1 MFRRFRYFCCNAA
14 EVIDLSSSCQETM
27 LEDELSAENLNDSQY
42 KILALLGS
50 SGCGKTTTLR
60 MIAGF
65 ETASS
70 GQIKIGEREVNNLK
84 PADRNVAMAFE
95 GYALYP
101 PLTVRD
107 NIAFSL
113 MREKISKEKVDSKVV
128 EVSELLEIT
137 DILERYPPS
146 ISGGQQQRVSLA
158 RALVR
163 DSDALLLDEPMS
175 QLEPQL
181 RAVLR
186 ARVKDYIQHNNKTVI
201 FVTHDQT
208 EAVALA
214 DKIAVMEN
222 GDLKQLASP
231 YKISAKPSNV
241 FVASFIGE
249 PPMNIL
255 KARINISDNLLKFEV
270 LNEQNEKTFSINF
283 KNENISKENLN
294 KLKNDQLIILGI
306 RPHKI
311 FFNKTETNFDGKARS
326 SSYHWLGDQVH
337 IGIEINGS
345 SIIGVADR
353 NFEPSTDVKLNFPL
367 ESINIFNIETEEVI
381 LNGL

>member
-1 MFRRFRYFCCNAA
+1 MAK
-14 EVIDLSSSCQETM
+14 VTL
-27 LEDELSAENLNDSQY
+27 ENLNKIFVSKIGKDV
-42 KILALLGS
+42 KAVNDFNLLLEDGEILALLGS

-65 ETASS
+65 ETATS
-70 GQIKIGEREVNNLK
+70 GQIKIGERIVNDLK

-101 PLTVRD
+101 PLTVKD

-113 MREKISKEKVDSKVV
+113 MREKISKDTVDSKVM
-128 EVSELLEIT
+128 EVAELLEIT

-231 YKISAKPSNV
+231 YEISAKPSNV

-255 KARINISDNLLKFEV
+255 RAKINKSNNTLKFEI
-270 LNEQNEKTFSINF
+270 LNDKNEKTFSINF
-283 KNENISKENLN
+283 SNESIQKENLN
-294 KLKNDQLIILGI
+294 KLANDQLITLGI

-311 FFNKTETNFDGKARS
+311 FFNQKDSNFDGKASS

-353 NFEPSTDVKLNFPL
+353 NFEPSSDVKLNFPL
-367 ESINIFNIETEEVI
+367 ESINIFNLETEEVI

>member
-1 MFRRFRYFCCNAA
+1 MSK
-14 EVIDLSSSCQETM
+14 VTL
-27 LEDELSAENLNDSQY
+27 ENLNKIFVSKIGKDV
-42 KILALLGS
+42 KAVNDFNLLLEDGEILALLGS

-65 ETASS
+65 ETATS
-70 GQIKIGEREVNNLK
+70 GQIKIGERIVNDLK

-101 PLTVRD
+101 PLTVKD

-113 MREKISKEKVDSKVV
+113 MREKISKDKVDSKVM
-128 EVSELLEIT
+128 EVAELLEIT

-231 YKISAKPSNV
+231 YEISAKPSNV

-255 KARINISDNLLKFEV
+255 RAKINKSNNTLKFEI
-270 LNEQNEKTFSINF
+270 LNEKNEKTFSINF
-283 KNENISKENLN
+283 GNESIQKENLN
-294 KLKNDQLIILGI
+294 KLANDQLITLGI

-311 FFNKTETNFDGKARS
+311 FFNQKDSNFDGKASS

-353 NFEPSTDVKLNFPL
+353 NFEPSSDVKLNFPL
-367 ESINIFNIETEEVI
+367 ESINIFNLETEEVI

>member
-1 MFRRFRYFCCNAA
+1 MAK
-14 EVIDLSSSCQETM
+14 VIL
-27 LEDELSAENLNDSQY
+27 ENLNKVFTSKIGNDV
-42 KILALLGS
+42 KAVNNFNLLLEDGEILALLGS

-70 GQIKIGEREVNNLK
+70 GQIKIGERIINDLK
-84 PADRNVAMAFE
+84 PAERNVAMAFE

-113 MREKISKEKVDSKVV
+113 MREKISKEKVDSKVM
-128 EVSELLEIT
+128 EVAELLEIT

-186 ARVKDYIQHNNKTVI
+186 ARVKDYIQHNKKTVI

-231 YKISAKPSNV
+231 YEISAKPSNV

-255 KARINISDNLLKFEV
+255 KAKISTTEEKLKFEI
-270 LNEQNEKTFSINF
+270 LNDRNEKTFSINF
-283 KNENISKENLN
+283 NKDNLQKDN
-294 KLKNDQLIILGI
+294 LAKLANDQLITLGI

-311 FFNKTETNFDGKARS
+311 FFNEKDSNFDGKASS

-353 NFEPSTDVKLNFPL
+353 NFEPSSDVKLNFPA
-367 ESINIFNIETEEVI
+367 ESINIFNLETEEVI

>member
-1 MFRRFRYFCCNAA
+1 MAK
-14 EVIDLSSSCQETM
+14 VTL
-27 LEDELSAENLNDSQY
+27 ENLNKIFLSKIGKDV
-42 KILALLGS
+42 KAVNDFNLLLEDGEILALLGS

-65 ETASS
+65 ETATS
-70 GQIKIGEREVNNLK
+70 GQIKIGERIVNDLK

-101 PLTVRD
+101 PLTVKD

-113 MREKISKEKVDSKVV
+113 MREKISKDKVDSKVM
-128 EVSELLEIT
+128 EVAELLEIT

-231 YKISAKPSNV
+231 YEISAKPSNV

-255 KARINISDNLLKFEV
+255 RAKINISNNTLKFEI
-270 LNEQNEKTFSINF
+270 LNEKNEKTFSINF
-283 KNENISKENLN
+283 SNESIQKENLN
-294 KLKNDQLIILGI
+294 KLANDQLITLGI

-311 FFNKTETNFDGKARS
+311 FFNQKDSNFDGKASS

-353 NFEPSTDVKLNFPL
+353 NFEPSSDVKLNFPL
-367 ESINIFNIETEEVI
+367 ESINIFNLETEEVI

>member
-1 MFRRFRYFCCNAA
+1 MAK
-14 EVIDLSSSCQETM
+14 VTL
-27 LEDELSAENLNDSQY
+27 ENLNKIFVSKIGKDV
-42 KILALLGS
+42 KAVNDFNLLLEDGEILALLGS

-65 ETASS
+65 ETATS
-70 GQIKIGEREVNNLK
+70 GQIKIGERIVNDLK

-101 PLTVRD
+101 PLTVKD

-113 MREKISKEKVDSKVV
+113 MRERISKDKVDSKVM
-128 EVSELLEIT
+128 EVAELLEIT

-231 YKISAKPSNV
+231 YEISAKPSNV

-255 KARINISDNLLKFEV
+255 RAKINKSNNTLKFEI
-270 LNEQNEKTFSINF
+270 LNEKNEKTFSINF
-283 KNENISKENLN
+283 SNESIQKENLN
-294 KLKNDQLIILGI
+294 KLANDQLITLGI

-311 FFNKTETNFDGKARS
+311 FFNQKDSNFDGKASS

-353 NFEPSTDVKLNFPL
+353 NFEPSSDVKLNFPL
-367 ESINIFNIETEEVI
+367 ESINIFNLETEEVI

>member
-1 MFRRFRYFCCNAA
+1 MAK
-14 EVIDLSSSCQETM
+14 VIL
-27 LEDELSAENLNDSQY
+27 ENLNKVFPSKVGKDV
-42 KILALLGS
+42 KAVNNFNLLLEDGEILALLGS

-65 ETASS
+65 ETVTS
-70 GQIKIGEREVNNLK
+70 GLVKIGETIVNDLK

-101 PLTVRD
+101 PLTVKD

-113 MREKISKEKVDSKVV
+113 MREKISKDKVDSKVM
-128 EVSELLEIT
+128 EVAELLEIT
-137 DILERYPPS
+137 DILDRYPPS

-231 YKISAKPSNV
+231 YEISAKPSNV

-255 KARINISDNLLKFEV
+255 KARINTSDNKLKFEI
-270 LNEQNEKTFSINF
+270 LNDQNEKTFSINF
-283 KNENISKENLN
+283 DNGNIQKEKLN
-294 KLKNDQLIILGI
+294 KLTNDQLITLGI

-311 FFNKTETNFDGKARS
+311 FFNQKDSNFDGQASS

-353 NFEPSTDVKLNFPL
+353 NFEPSSDVKLNFPL

>member
-1 MFRRFRYFCCNAA
+1 MAK
-14 EVIDLSSSCQETM
+14 VTL
-27 LEDELSAENLNDSQY
+27 ENLNKIFVSKIGKDV
-42 KILALLGS
+42 KAVNDFNLLLEDGEILALLGS

-65 ETASS
+65 ETATS
-70 GQIKIGEREVNNLK
+70 GQIKIGERIVNDLK

-101 PLTVRD
+101 PLTVKD

-113 MREKISKEKVDSKVV
+113 MREKISKDKVDSKVM
-128 EVSELLEIT
+128 EVAELLEIT

-146 ISGGQQQRVSLA
+146 ISGGQQQRVRLA

-231 YKISAKPSNV
+231 YEISAKPSNV

-255 KARINISDNLLKFEV
+255 RAKINKSNNTLKFEI
-270 LNEQNEKTFSINF
+270 LNEKNEKTFSINF
-283 KNENISKENLN
+283 SNESIQKENLN
-294 KLKNDQLIILGI
+294 KLANDQLITLGI

-311 FFNKTETNFDGKARS
+311 FFNQKDSNFDGKASS

-353 NFEPSTDVKLNFPL
+353 NFEPSSDVKLNFPL
-367 ESINIFNIETEEVI
+367 ESINIFNLETEEVI

>member
-1 MFRRFRYFCCNAA
+1 MAK
-14 EVIDLSSSCQETM
+14 VIL
-27 LEDELSAENLNDSQY
+27 ENLNKVFTSKIGNDV
-42 KILALLGS
+42 KAVNNFNLLLEDGEILALLGS

-70 GQIKIGEREVNNLK
+70 GQIKIGERIVNDLK
-84 PADRNVAMAFE
+84 PAERNVAMAFE

-113 MREKISKEKVDSKVV
+113 MREKISKEKVDSKVM
-128 EVSELLEIT
+128 EVAELLEIT

-186 ARVKDYIQHNNKTVI
+186 ARVKDYIQHNKKTVI

-231 YKISAKPSNV
+231 YEISAKPSNV

-255 KARINISDNLLKFEV
+255 KAKISTTEEKLKFEI
-270 LNEQNEKTFSINF
+270 LNDRNEKTFSINF
-283 KNENISKENLN
+283 NKDNLQKDN
-294 KLKNDQLIILGI
+294 LVKLANDQLITLGI

-311 FFNKTETNFDGKARS
+311 FFNEKDSNFDGKASS

-353 NFEPSTDVKLNFPL
+353 NFEPSSDVKLNFPA
-367 ESINIFNIETEEVI
+367 ESINIFNLETEEVI

>member
-1 MFRRFRYFCCNAA
+1 MAK
-14 EVIDLSSSCQETM
+14 VIL
-27 LEDELSAENLNDSQY
+27 ENLNKVFTSKIGKDV
-42 KILALLGS
+42 KAVNDFNLLLEDGEILALLGS

-70 GQIKIGEREVNNLK
+70 GQIKIGERVVNNLK

-128 EVSELLEIT
+128 EVAELLEIT

-311 FFNKTETNFDGKARS
+311 FFNKTETNFDGKASS

>member
-1 MFRRFRYFCCNAA
+1 LAK
-14 EVIDLSSSCQETM
+14 VIL
-27 LEDELSAENLNDSQY
+27 ENLNKVFTSKIGNDV
-42 KILALLGS
+42 KAVNNFNLLLEDGEILALLGS

-70 GQIKIGEREVNNLK
+70 GQIKIGERIVNDLK
-84 PADRNVAMAFE
+84 PAERNVAMAFE

-113 MREKISKEKVDSKVV
+113 MREKISKEKVDSKVM
-128 EVSELLEIT
+128 EVAELLEIT
-137 DILERYPPS
+137 DILDRYPPS

-186 ARVKDYIQHNNKTVI
+186 ARVKDYIQHNKKTVI

-231 YKISAKPSNV
+231 YEISAKPSNV

-255 KARINISDNLLKFEV
+255 KAKINTVEEKLKFEI
-270 LNEQNEKTFSINF
+270 LNDKNEKTFSIKFN
-283 KNENISKENLN
+283 KDNIQKENLA
-294 KLKNDQLIILGI
+294 KLANDQLITLGI

-311 FFNKTETNFDGKARS
+311 FFNEKESNFDGKASS

-353 NFEPSTDVKLNFPL
+353 NFEPSSDVKLNFPA
-367 ESINIFNIETEEVI
+367 ESINIFNSETEEVI

>member
-1 MFRRFRYFCCNAA
+1 MAK
-14 EVIDLSSSCQETM
+14 VIL
-27 LEDELSAENLNDSQY
+27 ENLNKVFTSKIGKDV
-42 KILALLGS
+42 KAVNDFNLLLEDGEILALLGS

-128 EVSELLEIT
+128 EVAELLEIT

-311 FFNKTETNFDGKARS
+311 FFNKTETNFDGKSRR

>member
-1 MFRRFRYFCCNAA
+1 MAK
-14 EVIDLSSSCQETM
+14 VTL
-27 LEDELSAENLNDSQY
+27 ENLNKIFVSKIGKDV
-42 KILALLGS
+42 KAVNDFNLLLEDGEILALLGS

-65 ETASS
+65 ETATS
-70 GQIKIGEREVNNLK
+70 GQIKIGERIVNDLK

-101 PLTVRD
+101 PLTVKD

-113 MREKISKEKVDSKVV
+113 MREKISKDKVDSKVM
-128 EVSELLEIT
+128 EVAELLEIT
-137 DILERYPPS
+137 EILERYPPS

-231 YKISAKPSNV
+231 YEISAKPSNV

-255 KARINISDNLLKFEV
+255 RAKINKFNNTLKFEI
-270 LNEQNEKTFSINF
+270 LNEKNEKTSSINF
-283 KNENISKENLN
+283 SNESIQKENLN
-294 KLKNDQLIILGI
+294 KLANDQLITLGI

-311 FFNKTETNFDGKARS
+311 FFNQKDSNFDGKASS

-353 NFEPSTDVKLNFPL
+353 NFEPSSDVKLNFPL
-367 ESINIFNIETEEVI
+367 ESINIFNLETEEVI

>member
-1 MFRRFRYFCCNAA
+1 
-14 EVIDLSSSCQETM
+14 
-27 LEDELSAENLNDSQY
+27 
-42 KILALLGS
+42 
-50 SGCGKTTTLR
+50 

-128 EVSELLEIT
+128 EVAELLEIT

-231 YKISAKPSNV
+231 YKISARPSNV

>member
-1 MFRRFRYFCCNAA
+1 MAK
-14 EVIDLSSSCQETM
+14 VIL
-27 LEDELSAENLNDSQY
+27 ENLNKVFTSKIGKDV
-42 KILALLGS
+42 KAVNDFNLLLEDGEILALLGS

-128 EVSELLEIT
+128 EVAELLEIT

-255 KARINISDNLLKFEV
+255 KTRINISDNLLKFEV

>member
-1 MFRRFRYFCCNAA
+1 MAK
-14 EVIDLSSSCQETM
+14 VTL
-27 LEDELSAENLNDSQY
+27 ENLNKIFVSKIGKDV
-42 KILALLGS
+42 KAVNDFNLLLEDGEILALLGS

-65 ETASS
+65 ETATS
-70 GQIKIGEREVNNLK
+70 GQIKIGERIVNDLK

-101 PLTVRD
+101 PLTVKD

-113 MREKISKEKVDSKVV
+113 MREKISKDKVDSKVM
-128 EVSELLEIT
+128 EVAELLEIT
-137 DILERYPPS
+137 DILERYTPS

-231 YKISAKPSNV
+231 YEISAKPSNV

-255 KARINISDNLLKFEV
+255 RAKINKSNNTLKFEI
-270 LNEQNEKTFSINF
+270 LNEKNEKTFSINF
-283 KNENISKENLN
+283 SNESIQKENLN
-294 KLKNDQLIILGI
+294 KLANDQLITLGI

-311 FFNKTETNFDGKARS
+311 FFNQKDSNFDGKASS

-353 NFEPSTDVKLNFPL
+353 NFEPSSDVKLNFPL
-367 ESINIFNIETEEVI
+367 ESINIFNLETEEVI

>member
-1 MFRRFRYFCCNAA
+1 MAK
-14 EVIDLSSSCQETM
+14 VIL
-27 LEDELSAENLNDSQY
+27 ENLNKIFTSKIGNDV
-42 KILALLGS
+42 KAVNNFNLLLEDGEILALLGS

-70 GQIKIGEREVNNLK
+70 GQIKIGERIVNDLK
-84 PADRNVAMAFE
+84 PAERNVAMAFE

-113 MREKISKEKVDSKVV
+113 MREKISKEKVDSKVM
-128 EVSELLEIT
+128 EVAELLEIT

-186 ARVKDYIQHNNKTVI
+186 ARVKDYIQHNKKTVI

-231 YKISAKPSNV
+231 YEISAKPSNV

-255 KARINISDNLLKFEV
+255 KAKISTTEEKLTFEI
-270 LNEQNEKTFSINF
+270 LNDRNEKTFSINF
-283 KNENISKENLN
+283 NKDNLQKDN
-294 KLKNDQLIILGI
+294 LAKLSNDQLITLGI

-311 FFNKTETNFDGKARS
+311 FFNEKDSNFDGKASS

-353 NFEPSTDVKLNFPL
+353 NFEPSSDVKLNFPA
-367 ESINIFNIETEEVI
+367 ESINIFNLETEEVI

>member
-1 MFRRFRYFCCNAA
+1 MAK
-14 EVIDLSSSCQETM
+14 VTL
-27 LEDELSAENLNDSQY
+27 ENLNKIFVSKIGKDV
-42 KILALLGS
+42 KAVNDFNLLLEDGEILALLGS

-65 ETASS
+65 ETATS
-70 GQIKIGEREVNNLK
+70 GQIKIGERIVNDLK

-101 PLTVRD
+101 PLTVKD

-113 MREKISKEKVDSKVV
+113 MREKISKDKVDSKVM
-128 EVSELLEIT
+128 EVAELLEIT
-137 DILERYPPS
+137 DILESYPPS

-231 YKISAKPSNV
+231 YEISAKPSNV

-255 KARINISDNLLKFEV
+255 RAKINKSNNVLKFEI
-270 LNEQNEKTFSINF
+270 LNEKNEKTFSINF
-283 KNENISKENLN
+283 TNESIQKENLN
-294 KLKNDQLIILGI
+294 KLANDQLITLGI

-311 FFNKTETNFDGKARS
+311 FFNQKDSNFDGKASS

-353 NFEPSTDVKLNFPL
+353 NFEPSSDVKLNFPL
-367 ESINIFNIETEEVI
+367 ESINIFHPETEEVI

>member
-1 MFRRFRYFCCNAA
+1 MAK
-14 EVIDLSSSCQETM
+14 VTL
-27 LEDELSAENLNDSQY
+27 ENLNKIFLSKIGKDV
-42 KILALLGS
+42 KAVNDFNLLLEDGEILALLGS

-65 ETASS
+65 ETATS
-70 GQIKIGEREVNNLK
+70 GQIKIGERIVNDLK

-101 PLTVRD
+101 PLTVKD

-113 MREKISKEKVDSKVV
+113 MRERISKDKVDSKVM
-128 EVSELLEIT
+128 EVAELLEIT

-231 YKISAKPSNV
+231 YEISAKPSNV

-255 KARINISDNLLKFEV
+255 RAKINKSNNTLKFEI
-270 LNEQNEKTFSINF
+270 LNEKNEKTFSINF
-283 KNENISKENLN
+283 SNESIQKENLN
-294 KLKNDQLIILGI
+294 KLANDQLITLGI

-311 FFNKTETNFDGKARS
+311 FFNQKDSNFDGKASS

-353 NFEPSTDVKLNFPL
+353 NFEPSSDVKLNFPL
-367 ESINIFNIETEEVI
+367 ESINIFNLETEEVI

>member
-1 MFRRFRYFCCNAA
+1 MAK
-14 EVIDLSSSCQETM
+14 VIL
-27 LEDELSAENLNDSQY
+27 ENLNKVFTSKIGKDV
-42 KILALLGS
+42 KAVNDFNLILEDGEILALLGS

-70 GQIKIGEREVNNLK
+70 GQIKIGERVVNNLK

-113 MREKISKEKVDSKVV
+113 MREKISKEKVDSKVM
-128 EVSELLEIT
+128 EVAELLEIT

-181 RAVLR
+181 RAILR

-222 GDLKQLASP
+222 GNLKQLASP

-255 KARINISDNLLKFEV
+255 KAKINTSDNSLKFEV

-311 FFNKTETNFDGKARS
+311 FFNQTETNFDGKASS

>member
-1 MFRRFRYFCCNAA
+1 MAK
-14 EVIDLSSSCQETM
+14 VIL
-27 LEDELSAENLNDSQY
+27 ENLNKVFTSKIGNDV
-42 KILALLGS
+42 KAVNNFNLLLEDGEILALLGS

-70 GQIKIGEREVNNLK
+70 GQIKIGERIVNDLK
-84 PADRNVAMAFE
+84 PAERNVAMAFE

-113 MREKISKEKVDSKVV
+113 MREKISKEKVDSKVM
-128 EVSELLEIT
+128 EVAELLEIT

-186 ARVKDYIQHNNKTVI
+186 ARVKDYIQHNKKTVI

-231 YKISAKPSNV
+231 YEISAKPSNV

-255 KARINISDNLLKFEV
+255 KAKISTTEEKLTFEI
-270 LNEQNEKTFSINF
+270 LNDRNEKTFSIYFN
-283 KNENISKENLN
+283 KDNLQKDN
-294 KLKNDQLIILGI
+294 LAKLANDQLITLGI

-311 FFNKTETNFDGKARS
+311 FFNEKDSNFDGKASS

-353 NFEPSTDVKLNFPL
+353 NFEPSSDVKLNFPA
-367 ESINIFNIETEEVI
+367 ESINIFNLETEEVI

>member
-1 MFRRFRYFCCNAA
+1 MSK
-14 EVIDLSSSCQETM
+14 VTL
-27 LEDELSAENLNDSQY
+27 ENLNKIFLSKIGKDV
-42 KILALLGS
+42 KAVNDFNLLLENGEILALLGS

-65 ETASS
+65 ETATS
-70 GQIKIGEREVNNLK
+70 GQIKIGERIVNDLK

-101 PLTVRD
+101 PLTVKD

-113 MREKISKEKVDSKVV
+113 MREKISKDKVDSKVM
-128 EVSELLEIT
+128 EVAELLEIT

-231 YKISAKPSNV
+231 YEISAKPSNV

-255 KARINISDNLLKFEV
+255 RAKINKSNNTLKFEI
-270 LNEQNEKTFSINF
+270 LNEKNEKTFSINF
-283 KNENISKENLN
+283 SNESIQKENLN
-294 KLKNDQLIILGI
+294 KLANDQLITLGI

-311 FFNKTETNFDGKARS
+311 FFNQKDSNFDGKASS

-353 NFEPSTDVKLNFPL
+353 NFEPSSDVKLNFPL
-367 ESINIFNIETEEVI
+367 ESINIFNLETEEVI

>member
-1 MFRRFRYFCCNAA
+1 MAK
-14 EVIDLSSSCQETM
+14 VIL
-27 LEDELSAENLNDSQY
+27 ENLNKVFTSKIGNDV
-42 KILALLGS
+42 KAVNNFNLLLEDGEILALLGS

-70 GQIKIGEREVNNLK
+70 GQIKIGERIVNDLK
-84 PADRNVAMAFE
+84 PAERNVAMAFE

-113 MREKISKEKVDSKVV
+113 MREKISKEKVDSKVM
-128 EVSELLEIT
+128 EVAELLEIT

-186 ARVKDYIQHNNKTVI
+186 ARVKDYIQHNKKTVI

-231 YKISAKPSNV
+231 YEISAKPSNV

-255 KARINISDNLLKFEV
+255 KAKISTTEEKLKFEI
-270 LNEQNEKTFSINF
+270 LNDRNEKTFSINF
-283 KNENISKENLN
+283 NKDNLQKDN
-294 KLKNDQLIILGI
+294 LAKLSNDQLITLGI

-311 FFNKTETNFDGKARS
+311 FFNEKNSNFDGKASS

-353 NFEPSTDVKLNFPL
+353 NFEPSSDVKLNFPA
-367 ESINIFNIETEEVI
+367 ESINIFNLETEEVI

>member
-1 MFRRFRYFCCNAA
+1 MAK
-14 EVIDLSSSCQETM
+14 VILESLNKVFTSKIGNDVKAVNNFNLI
-27 LEDELSAENLNDSQY
+27 LEDGE
-42 KILALLGS
+42 ILALLGS

-70 GQIKIGEREVNNLK
+70 GLIKIGERIINDLK
-84 PADRNVAMAFE
+84 PAERNVAMAFE

-113 MREKISKEKVDSKVV
+113 MREKISKEKVDSKVM
-128 EVSELLEIT
+128 EVAELLEIT

-186 ARVKDYIQHNNKTVI
+186 ARVKDYIQHNKKTVI

-231 YKISAKPSNV
+231 YEISAKPSNV

-255 KARINISDNLLKFEV
+255 KAKISTTEEKLKFEI
-270 LNEQNEKTFSINF
+270 LNDRNEKTFSINF
-283 KNENISKENLN
+283 NKDNLQKDN
-294 KLKNDQLIILGI
+294 LAKLSNDQLITLGI

-311 FFNKTETNFDGKARS
+311 FFNEKDSNFDGKASS

-353 NFEPSTDVKLNFPL
+353 NFEPSSDVKLNFPA
-367 ESINIFNIETEEVI
+367 ESINIFNLDTEEVI

>member
-1 MFRRFRYFCCNAA
+1 MAK
-14 EVIDLSSSCQETM
+14 VTL
-27 LEDELSAENLNDSQY
+27 ENLNKIFVSKIGKDV
-42 KILALLGS
+42 KAVNDFNLLLEDGEILALLGS

-60 MIAGF
+60 IIAGF
-65 ETASS
+65 ETATS
-70 GQIKIGEREVNNLK
+70 GQIKIGERIVNDLK

-101 PLTVRD
+101 PLTVKD

-113 MREKISKEKVDSKVV
+113 MREKISKDKVDSKVM
-128 EVSELLEIT
+128 EVAELLEIT

-163 DSDALLLDEPMS
+163 DSAALLLDEPMS

-231 YKISAKPSNV
+231 YEISAKPSNV

-255 KARINISDNLLKFEV
+255 RAKINKSNNTLKFEI
-270 LNEQNEKTFSINF
+270 LNEKNEKTFSINF
-283 KNENISKENLN
+283 NNESIQKENLN
-294 KLKNDQLIILGI
+294 KLANDQLITLGI

-311 FFNKTETNFDGKARS
+311 FFNQKDSNFDGKASS

-353 NFEPSTDVKLNFPL
+353 NFEPSSDVKLNFPL
-367 ESINIFNIETEEVI
+367 ESINIFNLETEEVI

>member
-1 MFRRFRYFCCNAA
+1 MAK
-14 EVIDLSSSCQETM
+14 VTL
-27 LEDELSAENLNDSQY
+27 ENLNKIFVSKIGKDV
-42 KILALLGS
+42 KAVNDFNLLLEDGEILALLGS

-65 ETASS
+65 ETATS
-70 GQIKIGEREVNNLK
+70 GQIKIGERIVNDLK

-101 PLTVRD
+101 PLTVKD

-113 MREKISKEKVDSKVV
+113 MREKISKDKVDSKVM
-128 EVSELLEIT
+128 EVAELLEIT

-231 YKISAKPSNV
+231 YEISAKPSNV

-255 KARINISDNLLKFEV
+255 RAKINKTNNTLKFEI
-270 LNEQNEKTFSINF
+270 LNEKNEKTFSINF
-283 KNENISKENLN
+283 SNESIQKENLN
-294 KLKNDQLIILGI
+294 KLANDQLITLGI

-311 FFNKTETNFDGKARS
+311 FFNQKDSNFDGKASS

-353 NFEPSTDVKLNFPL
+353 NFEPSSDVKLNFPL
-367 ESINIFNIETEEVI
+367 ESINIFNLETEEVI

>member
-1 MFRRFRYFCCNAA
+1 VAKVVLESLNKVFTSKIGKDVKAVNNFNL
-14 EVIDLSSSCQETM
+14 I
-27 LEDELSAENLNDSQY
+27 LEDGE
-42 KILALLGS
+42 ILALLGS

-70 GQIKIGEREVNNLK
+70 GQIRIGERLVNDLK
-84 PADRNVAMAFE
+84 PAERNVAMAFE

-101 PLTVRD
+101 PLTVKD

-113 MREKISKEKVDSKVV
+113 MREKISKEKVDSKVM
-128 EVSELLEIT
+128 EVAELLEIT
-137 DILERYPPS
+137 DILDRYPPS

-186 ARVKDYIQHNNKTVI
+186 ARVKDYIQHNKKTVI

-231 YKISAKPSNV
+231 YEISAKPSNV

-255 KARINISDNLLKFEV
+255 KAKINTAEEKLKFEI
-270 LNEQNEKTFSINF
+270 LNDKNEKTFSIKFN
-283 KNENISKENLN
+283 KDNIQKENLA
-294 KLKNDQLIILGI
+294 KLANDQLIILGI

-311 FFNKTETNFDGKARS
+311 FFNEKESNFDGKASS

-353 NFEPSTDVKLNFPL
+353 DFEPSSDVKLNFPA
-367 ESINIFNIETEEVI
+367 ESINIFDLETEEVI

>member
-1 MFRRFRYFCCNAA
+1 LAKVVLESLNKVFTSKIGKDVKAVNNFNL
-14 EVIDLSSSCQETM
+14 I
-27 LEDELSAENLNDSQY
+27 LEDGE
-42 KILALLGS
+42 ILALLGS

-70 GQIKIGEREVNNLK
+70 GQIRIGERLVNDLK
-84 PADRNVAMAFE
+84 PAERNVAMAFE

-101 PLTVRD
+101 PLTVKD

-113 MREKISKEKVDSKVV
+113 MREKISKEKVDSKVM
-128 EVSELLEIT
+128 EVAELLEIT
-137 DILERYPPS
+137 DILDRYPPS

-186 ARVKDYIQHNNKTVI
+186 ARVKDYIQHNKKTVI

-231 YKISAKPSNV
+231 YEISAKPSNV

-255 KARINISDNLLKFEV
+255 KAKINTVEEKLKFEI
-270 LNEQNEKTFSINF
+270 LNDKNEKTFSIKF
-283 KNENISKENLN
+283 SKDNIQKENLA
-294 KLKNDQLIILGI
+294 KLANDQLITLGI

-311 FFNKTETNFDGKARS
+311 FFNEKESNFDGKASS

-353 NFEPSTDVKLNFPL
+353 DFEPSSDVKLNFPA
-367 ESINIFNIETEEVI
+367 ESINIFDLETEEVI

>member
-1 MFRRFRYFCCNAA
+1 MAK
-14 EVIDLSSSCQETM
+14 VILESLNKVFTSKIGNDVKAVNNFNLI
-27 LEDELSAENLNDSQY
+27 LEDGE
-42 KILALLGS
+42 ILALLGS

-70 GQIKIGEREVNNLK
+70 GLIKIGERIINDLK
-84 PADRNVAMAFE
+84 PSERNVAMAFE

-113 MREKISKEKVDSKVV
+113 MREKISKEKVDSKVM
-128 EVSELLEIT
+128 EVAELLEIT

-186 ARVKDYIQHNNKTVI
+186 ARVKDYIQHNKKTVI

-231 YKISAKPSNV
+231 YEISAKPSNV

-255 KARINISDNLLKFEV
+255 KAKISTTEEKLKFEI
-270 LNEQNEKTFSINF
+270 LNDRNEKTFSINF
-283 KNENISKENLN
+283 NKDNLQKDN
-294 KLKNDQLIILGI
+294 LAKLSNDQLITLGI

-311 FFNKTETNFDGKARS
+311 FFNEKDSNFDGKASS

-353 NFEPSTDVKLNFPL
+353 NFEPSSDVKLNFPA
-367 ESINIFNIETEEVI
+367 ESINIFNLDTEEVI

>member
-1 MFRRFRYFCCNAA
+1 MAKVTLDNLNKIFVSKIGKDVKAVNDFN
-14 EVIDLSSSCQETM
+14 LL
-27 LEDELSAENLNDSQY
+27 LEDGE
-42 KILALLGS
+42 ILALLGS

-65 ETASS
+65 ETATS
-70 GQIKIGEREVNNLK
+70 GQIKIGERIVNDLK

-101 PLTVRD
+101 PLTVKD

-113 MREKISKEKVDSKVV
+113 MREKISKDKVDSKVM
-128 EVSELLEIT
+128 EVAELLEIT

-231 YKISAKPSNV
+231 YEISAKPSNV

-255 KARINISDNLLKFEV
+255 RAKINKSNNTLKFEI
-270 LNEQNEKTFSINF
+270 LNEKNEKTFSINF
-283 KNENISKENLN
+283 SNESIQKENLN
-294 KLKNDQLIILGI
+294 KLANDQLITLGI

-311 FFNKTETNFDGKARS
+311 FFNQKDSNFDGKASS

-353 NFEPSTDVKLNFPL
+353 NFEPSSDVKLNFPL
-367 ESINIFNIETEEVI
+367 ESINIFNLETEEVI

>member
-1 MFRRFRYFCCNAA
+1 MAK
-14 EVIDLSSSCQETM
+14 VIL
-27 LEDELSAENLNDSQY
+27 ENLNKVFTSKIGNDV
-42 KILALLGS
+42 KAVNNFNLLLEDGEILALLGS

-70 GQIKIGEREVNNLK
+70 GQIKIGERIVNDLK
-84 PADRNVAMAFE
+84 PAERNVAMAFE

-113 MREKISKEKVDSKVV
+113 MREKISKEKVDSKVM
-128 EVSELLEIT
+128 EVAELLEIT

-186 ARVKDYIQHNNKTVI
+186 ARVKDYIQHNKKTVI

-231 YKISAKPSNV
+231 YEISAKPSNV

-255 KARINISDNLLKFEV
+255 KAKISTTEEKLKFEI
-270 LNEQNEKTFSINF
+270 LNDRNEKTFSINF
-283 KNENISKENLN
+283 NKDNLQKDN
-294 KLKNDQLIILGI
+294 LAKLANDQLITLGI

-311 FFNKTETNFDGKARS
+311 FFNEKDYNFDGKASS

-353 NFEPSTDVKLNFPL
+353 NFEPSSDVKLNFPA
-367 ESINIFNIETEEVI
+367 ESINIFNLETEEVI

>member
-1 MFRRFRYFCCNAA
+1 MAK
-14 EVIDLSSSCQETM
+14 VIL
-27 LEDELSAENLNDSQY
+27 ENLNKVFTSKIGNDV
-42 KILALLGS
+42 KAVNNFNLLLEDGEILALLGS

-70 GQIKIGEREVNNLK
+70 GQIKIGERIVNDLK
-84 PADRNVAMAFE
+84 PAERNVAMAFE

-113 MREKISKEKVDSKVV
+113 MREKISKEKVDSKVM
-128 EVSELLEIT
+128 EVAELLEIT

-186 ARVKDYIQHNNKTVI
+186 ARVKDYIQHNKKTVI

-231 YKISAKPSNV
+231 YEISAKPSNV

-255 KARINISDNLLKFEV
+255 KAKISTTEEKLKFEI
-270 LNEQNEKTFSINF
+270 LNDRNEKTFSINF
-283 KNENISKENLN
+283 NKNSLQKDNLA
-294 KLKNDQLIILGI
+294 KLANDQLITLGI

-311 FFNKTETNFDGKARS
+311 FFNEKDSNFDGKASS

-353 NFEPSTDVKLNFPL
+353 NFEPSSDVKLNFPA
-367 ESINIFNIETEEVI
+367 ESINIFNLETEEVI

>member
-1 MFRRFRYFCCNAA
+1 MAK
-14 EVIDLSSSCQETM
+14 VTL
-27 LEDELSAENLNDSQY
+27 ENLNKIFVSKIGKDV
-42 KILALLGS
+42 KAVNDFNLLLEDGEILALLGS

-65 ETASS
+65 ETATS
-70 GQIKIGEREVNNLK
+70 GQIKIGERIVNDLK

-101 PLTVRD
+101 PLTVKD

-113 MREKISKEKVDSKVV
+113 MREKISKDKVDSKVM
-128 EVSELLEIT
+128 EVAELLEIT

-181 RAVLR
+181 RAVIR

-231 YKISAKPSNV
+231 YEISAKPSNV

-255 KARINISDNLLKFEV
+255 RAKINKSNNTLKFEI
-270 LNEQNEKTFSINF
+270 LNDKNEKTFSINF
-283 KNENISKENLN
+283 SNESIQKENLN
-294 KLKNDQLIILGI
+294 KLANDQLITLGI

-311 FFNKTETNFDGKARS
+311 FFNQKDSNFDGKASS

-353 NFEPSTDVKLNFPL
+353 NFEPSSDVKLNFPL
-367 ESINIFNIETEEVI
+367 ESINIFNLETEEVI

>member
-1 MFRRFRYFCCNAA
+1 MAK
-14 EVIDLSSSCQETM
+14 VILESLNKVFTSKIGNDVKAVNNFNLL
-27 LEDELSAENLNDSQY
+27 LEDGE
-42 KILALLGS
+42 ILALLGS

-65 ETASS
+65 ETVSS
-70 GQIKIGEREVNNLK
+70 GQIKIGDRIVNDLK

-113 MREKISKEKVDSKVV
+113 MREKISKEKVDSKVT
-128 EVSELLEIT
+128 EVAELLEIT

-186 ARVKDYIQHNNKTVI
+186 ARVKDYIQHNKKTVI

-231 YKISAKPSNV
+231 YEISAKPSNV

-255 KARINISDNLLKFEV
+255 KAKINITQEKLKFEI
-270 LNEQNEKTFSINF
+270 LNDKNEKTFSINF
-283 KNENISKENLN
+283 NKDDIQKENSD
-294 KLKNDQLIILGI
+294 KLSNDQLITLGI

-311 FFNKTETNFDGKARS
+311 FFDKQDSNFDGKASS

-353 NFEPSTDVKLNFPL
+353 NFEPSSDVKLNFPA
-367 ESINIFNIETEEVI
+367 ESINIFNLETEEVI

>member
-1 MFRRFRYFCCNAA
+1 MAK
-14 EVIDLSSSCQETM
+14 VIL
-27 LEDELSAENLNDSQY
+27 ENLNKVFTSKIGNDV
-42 KILALLGS
+42 KAVNNFNLLLEDGEILALLGS

-70 GQIKIGEREVNNLK
+70 GQIKIGERIVNDLK
-84 PADRNVAMAFE
+84 PAERNVAMAFE

-113 MREKISKEKVDSKVV
+113 MREKISKEKVDSKVM
-128 EVSELLEIT
+128 EVAELLEIT

-186 ARVKDYIQHNNKTVI
+186 ARVKDYIQHNKKTVI

-231 YKISAKPSNV
+231 YEISAKPSNV

-255 KARINISDNLLKFEV
+255 KAKINTTEEKLTFEI
-270 LNEQNEKTFSINF
+270 LNDRNEKTFSINF
-283 KNENISKENLN
+283 NKDNLQKDN
-294 KLKNDQLIILGI
+294 LAKLANDQLITLGI

-311 FFNKTETNFDGKARS
+311 FFNQKDSNFDGKASS

-353 NFEPSTDVKLNFPL
+353 NFEPSSDVKLNFPL
-367 ESINIFNIETEEVI
+367 ESINIFNLETEEVI